1 MNQIRTKFLL
11 VIAVF
16 SVLLSVFLIIRNCA
30 SNIDRFEEQV
40 NLQTELAL
48 EFDLAI
54 REYVGQTIR
63 PFAAAHLGDDEFDP
77 ETMSTSYVARSVFE
91 KVRRRFPDY
100 VIKFSSDDPR
110 NSANQANP
118 AELSVIERFNE
129 NPEMQ
134 RWSGEIC
141 MGQDRYYALFSARRM
156 KESCLQC
163 HGDPKD
169 APSSLIAQYGSTAG
183 FHRPIGEVIALDTVA
198 IPIEKNEAA
207 IRELSIVDSCFII
220 VGLGLLFVGVFWV
233 FNRLVSKR
241 LSAISS
247 YFRQI
252 AEQKDLSTIHLTDTE
267 SQDEIGVMVKS
278 FNFFASRLSD
288 IYNSLE
294 RLVEEKTVVLQDVN
308 RDLQAEVEFRKEAQ
322 KSLKAM
328 QEKLLLHVQQTPLGV
343 IEWDT
348 DFRVTSWNP
357 AAEKIFGY
365 SSEQAVGRLASD
377 LIMPTKPNPNL
388 DKVCADLRKGKGGER
403 STNEN
408 VCKNGDLIIC
418 QWYNT
423 PLVDDTGNVIAIASM
438 VQDITRQVEHE
449 EQLEQAKLDAE
460 AANQAKSEFLANMS
474 HEIRT
479 PMNSII
485 GFSDILIDEALDE
498 DQRSYVATIQN
509 SGKSLLCIINDILD
523 YSKIEAGDMVIDAV
537 SCSLGRIVEDV
548 YALMSYSASEK
559 GLMLTVDNQS
569 GIKTDIIADPVR
581 LKQCLVNLVGNAVKF
596 TETGSVVIRVQQ
608 ETIHGAPY
616 LRFDVEDSGIGIA
629 ADKIST
635 IFKSF
640 KQADGSTSRKYG
652 GTGLGL
658 SITQKLV
665 GLLGGEI
672 SVQSEPGK
680 GSLFSF
686 TLPLQMDS
694 SDSGS
699 NCPQQTTPEVNS

>member
-1 MNQIRTKFLL
+1 MNKIRTKFLL

-16 SVLLSVFLIIRNCA
+16 SMLLSVFLITRNCS
-30 SNIDRFEEQV
+30 SNINRLQKQI

-54 REYVGQTIR
+54 REYVAQSIR
-63 PFAAAHLGDDEFDP
+63 PFAAAHLGADEFDP
-77 ETMSTSYVARSVFE
+77 ATMSTSYAARRVFE
-91 KVRRRFPDY
+91 KVHRRFPDY

-110 NSANQANP
+110 NPANQANP
-118 AELSVIERFNE
+118 AELEIIEHFNQ
-129 NPEMQ
+129 NPDLQ
-134 RWSGEIC
+134 RWSGEIT
-141 MGQDRYYALFSARRM
+141 MDQERYYALFSARRM
-156 KESCLQC
+156 KESCLRC

-169 APSSLIAQYGSTAG
+169 APASLIRQYGNTAG
-183 FHRPIGEVIALDTVA
+183 FHRPIGEIIALDTVA
-198 IPIEKNEAA
+198 IPIDKYKAT
-207 IRELSIVDSCFII
+207 IWQRSVVDSGFIV
-220 VGLGLLFVGVFWV
+220 VGLSLLFIGVFWV

-241 LSAISS
+241 LSAISR
-247 YFRQI
+247 YFREV
-252 AEQKDLSTIHLTDTE
+252 AEQKDLSKIHLTEAE

-278 FNFFASRLSD
+278 FNLFAARLRD

-308 RDLQAEVEFRKEAQ
+308 RDLQAEVEFRKEAE
-322 KSLKAM
+322 KSLKAA
-328 QEKLLLHVQQTPLGV
+328 QQKLLLHVRQTPLGV

-348 DFRVTSWNP
+348 DFRVMSWNP

-365 SSEQAVGRLASD
+365 SSEEAIGRFASD
-377 LIMPTKPNPNL
+377 LILPDEPNPLL
-388 DKVCADLRKGKGGER
+388 DKVRAELCQGKGGER
-403 STNEN
+403 STNGN
-408 VCKNGDLIIC
+408 ICKNGNRIVC

-423 PLVDDTGNVIAIASM
+423 PLVDEAGNVIAVASL
-438 VQDITRQVEHE
+438 VQDITQQVEYE
-449 EQLEQAKLDAE
+449 KQLEQAKLDAE
-460 AANQAKSEFLANMS
+460 AASQAKSEFLANMS

-498 DQRSYVATIQN
+498 DQRIYVETIQN
-509 SGKSLLCIINDILD
+509 SGKGLLCIINDILD

-537 SCSLGRIVEDV
+537 NCSLDRILDDV
-548 YALMSYSASEK
+548 CALMRYSASEK
-559 GLMLTVDNQS
+559 GLTLTVDNQS
-569 GIKTDIIADPVR
+569 GIADDIVADPVR

-596 TETGSVVIRVQQ
+596 TDTGSVVMRVST
-608 ETIHGAPY
+608 ETNCGEAY
-616 LRFDVEDSGIGIA
+616 LRFDVEDTGIGIA
-629 ADKIST
+629 ADKLNT
-635 IFKSF
+635 IFQSF

-665 GLLGGEI
+665 DLLGGEI

-694 SDSGS
+694 SESDAS
-699 NCPQQTTPEVNS
+699 CDRPTTPEASS